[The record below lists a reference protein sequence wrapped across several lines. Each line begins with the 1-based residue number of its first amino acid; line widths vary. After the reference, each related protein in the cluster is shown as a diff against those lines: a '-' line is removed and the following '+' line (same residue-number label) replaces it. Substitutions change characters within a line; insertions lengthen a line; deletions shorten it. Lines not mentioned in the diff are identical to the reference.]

1 MSETDNINQP
11 EESLRSWAIFI
22 PKKDIPKIQKEIDKI
37 FSGYSFY
44 PEFDWKKYGYSPPDG
59 HQVLGAW
66 RHSQTKVFA
75 FLLDNP
81 QIETYG
87 SNAHLLLYTAGST
100 VEISKLEPKI
110 EALKSKVALIETKN
124 RTLIQD
130 EERLKGV
137 SKKPLIILMAVLCT
151 FGGITSYL
159 SEYLRKIPPPKFGNE
174 VMAKFYGILMEFL
187 HLSAL
192 ILLLIVTI
200 ICIAFLL
207 KYGYLL
213 IKRL

>member
-1 MSETDNINQP
+1 MSESNTISHF
-11 EESLRSWAIFI
+11 EESLRSWAIFV
-22 PKKDIPKIQKEIDKI
+22 PKKDISKIQKETDKV

-81 QIETYG
+81 QIESWG
-87 SNAHLLLYTAGST
+87 SNAHLLLYTAGSM

-110 EALKSKVALIETKN
+110 EALKSKVALTETKD

-130 EERLKGV
+130 EKRLKGI
-137 SKKPLIILMAVLCT
+137 SKKPLIILMAILGT
-151 FGGITSYL
+151 FGGIITYL
-159 SEYLRKIPPPKFGNE
+159 SDYLRKIPPPKFGNE
-174 VMAKFYGILMEFL
+174 ATAKFYNILMELL

-192 ILLLIVTI
+192 VLLLIVAI